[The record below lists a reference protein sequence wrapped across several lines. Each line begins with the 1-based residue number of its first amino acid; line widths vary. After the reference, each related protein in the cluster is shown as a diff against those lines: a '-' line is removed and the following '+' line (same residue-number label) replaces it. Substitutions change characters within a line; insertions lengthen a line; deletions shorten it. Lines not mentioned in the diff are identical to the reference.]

1 MKIFLQLNELKTS
14 YSTLFVAD
22 LFVAWFCHLWII
34 EMMCHVL
41 LSTLY
46 NKSFWNMLQ
55 IEVILKFEEMCLE
68 SAKEFSA
75 LFAQVC
81 L

>member
-1 MKIFLQLNELKTS
+1 
-14 YSTLFVAD
+14 
-22 LFVAWFCHLWII
+22 
-34 EMMCHVL
+34 
-41 LSTLY
+41 
-46 NKSFWNMLQ
+46 MLQ

-81 L
+81 LWLDVVMIDIIVLS